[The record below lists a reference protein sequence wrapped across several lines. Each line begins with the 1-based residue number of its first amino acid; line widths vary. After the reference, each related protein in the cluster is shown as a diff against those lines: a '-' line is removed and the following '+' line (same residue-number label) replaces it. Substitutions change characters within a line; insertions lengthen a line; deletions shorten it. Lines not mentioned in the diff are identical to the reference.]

1 MIAIQL
7 LAFKGGEMELIIDI
21 AKAIN
26 SPSALSREQGNIV
39 FSLIVKSLSE
49 GNDVVLD
56 FCDVE
61 SIITPFLN
69 TSIGQ
74 LYSKYSSKEL
84 SDHLKIINI
93 PDGTAQKFN
102 NVICNAKAFYS
113 DNVSFKQAVEDG
125 VNNI

>member
-1 MIAIQL
+1 MIIN
-7 LAFKGGEMELIIDI
+7 I
-21 AKAIN
+21 AKTIG

-39 FSLIVKSLSE
+39 FNNIVEYLATNE
-49 GNDVVLD
+49 DVVLD

-84 SDHLKIINI
+84 SDHLRIINV
-93 PDGTAQKFN
+93 PEGAVQKIN
-102 NVICNAKAFYS
+102 NVIINAKAFYS
-113 DNVSFKQAVEDG
+113 NCAAFTQAVEDG